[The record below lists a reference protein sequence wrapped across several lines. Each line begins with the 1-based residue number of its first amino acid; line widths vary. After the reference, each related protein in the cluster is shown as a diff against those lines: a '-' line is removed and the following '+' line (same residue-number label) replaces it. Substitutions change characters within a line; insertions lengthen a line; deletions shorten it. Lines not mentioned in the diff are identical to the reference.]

1 MYRRNY
7 GKKIVIAGLLLAIGV
22 IIPYIFH
29 MSGIAGTVF
38 LPMHIPV
45 LLGGFLLPPHLAFI
59 LGALTPLLNSLISGM
74 PVFFPMAIIM
84 VIELGFY
91 GLITSLLYRK
101 LRLPSMLTLIVS
113 MIVGRIMA
121 GAMVFLLAIFFSGDL
136 APGFL
141 DPIAFITGGVVTGLP
156 GIIIQLILIPTLIY
170 SIMRYT
176 TINQD

>member
-7 GKKIVIAGLLLAIGV
+7 GKRIVIAGLLLAVGV

-29 MSGIAGTVF
+29 MSGISGLVF

-45 LLGGFLLPPHLAFI
+45 LLGGFLLPPHLAML
-59 LGALTPLLNSLISGM
+59 LGMLTPLLNSLVSGM
-74 PVFFPMAIIM
+74 PPLFPVAIIM
-84 VIELGFY
+84 IVELGFY

-101 LRLPSMLTLIVS
+101 LKLPSVLTLIIS
-113 MIVGRIMA
+113 MAVGRIMA

-136 APGFL
+136 APAFL
-141 DPIAFITGGVVTGLP
+141 DPIAFIITGAATGLP

-176 TINQD
+176 TIDLD